1 MSFLSLGESLAHAF
15 EKKKKRERGVRKH
28 DLDIQ
33 RLHVPGHLLSS
44 RPIYVYIG
52 FFPPF
57 ALKNYS
63 VQSVE
68 PATFRVCIRA
78 ADINTWLAPIT
89 PSMNLG

>member
-1 MSFLSLGESLAHAF
+1 M
-15 EKKKKRERGVRKH
+15 RKH

-44 RPIYVYIG
+44 RLIYVKV
-52 FFPPF
+52 FFSPF

-63 VQSVE
+63 VQSVD

-89 PSMNLG
+89 PEYELGMTR